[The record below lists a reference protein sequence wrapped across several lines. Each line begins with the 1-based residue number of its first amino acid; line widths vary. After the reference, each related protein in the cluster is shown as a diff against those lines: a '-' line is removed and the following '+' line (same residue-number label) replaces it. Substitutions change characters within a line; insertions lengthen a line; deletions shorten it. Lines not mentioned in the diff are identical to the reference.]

1 MSRERSGQCRVTV
14 TRLVSAAGWAT
25 ANPICERKL
34 HERWA
39 VPMGRGLWMF
49 MVGQYEMSPS
59 LANNPAGMESKSSV
73 IRAGKAKANR

>member
-1 MSRERSGQCRVTV
+1 
-14 TRLVSAAGWAT
+14 
-25 ANPICERKL
+25 
-34 HERWA
+34 
-39 VPMGRGLWMF
+39 MGRGLWMF